1 MYLRDVYC
9 CHDSIDTQEI
19 KNDAPP
25 YAQRGNAGI
34 LIMFFNSVA
43 YITRSEYV
51 SVHSLL
57 CGDAAAFI
65 HFDGEVL

>member
-9 CHDSIDTQEI
+9 CHDSMDAQHI
-19 KNDAPP
+19 KNDRLP

-43 YITRSEYV
+43 NLIRREYV
-51 SVHSLL
+51 SRYSLL
-57 CGDAAAFI
+57 SNASHVYSC
-65 HFDGEVL
+65 

>member
-34 LIMFFNSVA
+34 LIMFF
-43 YITRSEYV
+43 
-51 SVHSLL
+51 
-57 CGDAAAFI
+57 
-65 HFDGEVL
+65 

>member
-43 YITRSEYV
+43 NITRSGYV
-51 SVHSLL
+51 SVRSLF
-57 CGDAAAFI
+57 GGSMAAFI
-65 HFDGEVL
+65 HFDVEV